1 MREVQDEAGRAKVRG
16 SMFEV
21 FGMSNPAQD
30 FRIGSPV
37 SQPLLERR
45 LVELEEVEKIAI
57 EANGQI
63 GIVLNLAGMT
73 ESNLVDDSF
82 KMGDV
87 SQSGFRTPWILC
99 VLIVVPRIPLA
110 LRPRRTVS
118 YLDQRY
124 RISGLNM
131 NKGGLYGNTTGR

>member
-87 SQSGFRTPWILC
+87 SQSGVRTPGYC
-99 VLIVVPRIPLA
+99 VLLLWSHESLLHFVQEGQYRIP
-110 LRPRRTVS
+110 
-118 YLDQRY
+118 
-124 RISGLNM
+124 ISDIESVA
-131 NKGGLYGNTTGR
+131 

>member
-87 SQSGFRTPWILC
+87 SQSGVRTPGYC
-99 VLIVVPRIPLA
+99 VLLLRPLESLLHFVQEGQYRIP
-110 LRPRRTVS
+110 
-118 YLDQRY
+118 
-124 RISGLNM
+124 ISDIESVA
-131 NKGGLYGNTTGR
+131 